1 MSDKSNWKN
10 KNRNI
15 LKDVGKGVVEGIK
28 NYKLVRKEDMFT
40 PGTLDKAKK
49 IVEESL
55 RMDDVISEE
64 KGIIGG
70 TLKVGI
76 IPTVSSTLLPLFLNI
91 FTN

>member
-1 MSDKSNWKN
+1 MGDKSNWKN

-49 IVEESL
+49 IVEGIKSGAKKI
-55 RMDDVISEE
+55 VKPFIKE
-64 KGIIGG
+64 KGR
-70 TLKVGI
+70 K
-76 IPTVSSTLLPLFLNI
+76 
-91 FTN
+91 